1 MGGASKSLVGL
12 GEPRKIEG
20 TRERGAFSTVSFLN
34 MRKNTETHKAG
45 RELRLS

>member
-1 MGGASKSLVGL
+1 MGGASGSLLGL
-12 GEPRKIEG
+12 EEPRKREG

-34 MRKNTETHKAG
+34 MRENTETHKEG